1 MSLAPCSSQ
10 RPECAQGGLPGRPPK
25 YTARE
30 GSRPSPPSCK
40 KKNKNLRTV
49 QFHIFCD
56 KLQANAIFAFCIARA
71 AWVIST
77 GLCFTFS
84 SSFAKLRLGRI
95 QDAIYSWQARR
106 TAFNNKSKIPTD
118 NFDNL
123 LGIREHCPKH
133 CPDQPLVF

>member
-1 MSLAPCSSQ
+1 MCRWRRARRRGPSARRAVCLDGRPSTPPGKVLAPL
-10 RPECAQGGLPGRPPK
+10 RPLAK
-25 YTARE
+25 
-30 GSRPSPPSCK
+30 K
-40 KKNKNLRTV
+40 KKNSRTV
-49 QFHIFCD
+49 QFHLFCD